1 MENLRI
7 AVLASGKGSNL
18 RAIHNA
24 ITSGQLN
31 GVEIALII
39 SNNSKSGAL
48 EFAERSSIP
57 GIHLSSFKFGGDEST
72 LEAAMLEELRKARID
87 LIVLA
92 GYMKKLPDAVIE
104 AYPRRILNVH
114 PALLPKYGGAGMYG
128 ANVYNAVL
136 TSGDK
141 VTGATVHYVDKEYDT
156 GDVILQEACEVGL
169 NDTAEVLARRV
180 RDIEHRIYPQAIA
193 KVIGNLTVQ
202 P

>member
-18 RAIHNA
+18 RAIYNA
-24 ITSGQLN
+24 IASGQVN

-48 EFAERSSIP
+48 EFAERNNIP
-57 GIHLSSFKFGGDEST
+57 RIHLSAFKFGGDEST
-72 LEAAMLEELRKARID
+72 LEAAMLDELRKAKID

-128 ANVYNAVL
+128 ANVHNAVL
-136 TSGDK
+136 TSGDMF
-141 VTGATVHYVDKEYDT
+141 TGATVHYVDKEYDT
-156 GDVILQEACEVGL
+156 GDIILQEVCEVL
-169 NDTAEVLARRV
+169 ASDTPETLARRV
-180 RDIEHRIYPQAIA
+180 RDIEHQMYPKAIA
-193 KVIGNLTVQ
+193 LAAEKLKQ
-202 P
+202 